1 MTQQFF
7 EILDHLPTT
16 RIRVLVTIGL
26 ITATGITYLMH
37 ACDVRIVQTLA
48 CGPGWEPSL
57 NWLIF
62 LSALA
67 GVDVTQYFAKSFTAV
82 QQSKVA
88 ATVINTT
95 TRSDQRTDQAI
106 VEQQNNTSSDGVIST
121 SDVSELNRE
130 DELKG

>member
-1 MTQQFF
+1 MNLEKLFGA
-7 EILDHLPTT
+7 LDHLPTT

-26 ITATGITYLMH
+26 ITATGATYLMH
-37 ACDVRIVQTLA
+37 ACDARVATTLA

-82 QQSKVA
+82 QQAKVQA
-88 ATVINTT
+88 VTQTT
-95 TRSDQRTDQAI
+95 PTPSTS
-106 VEQQNNTSSDGVIST
+106 VENSTDGVTST

-130 DELKG
+130 SELKG

>member
-1 MTQQFF
+1 MNKLFQA
-7 EILDHLPTT
+7 LDHLPTT

-26 ITATGITYLMH
+26 ITATGVTYLMH
-37 ACDVRIVQTLA
+37 ACDARMADTLA
-48 CGPGWEPSL
+48 CGAGWEPSL

-82 QQSKVA
+82 QQSRVA
-88 ATVINTT
+88 ASVTNTT
-95 TRSDQRTDQAI
+95 TRADQKTDQAI
-106 VEQQNNTSSDGVIST
+106 VEQTTSDEGVTAT

>member
-1 MTQQFF
+1 MGTKQFF
-7 EILDHLPTT
+7 ESLDHLPTT

-26 ITATGITYLMH
+26 ITATGVIYLLH
-37 ACDVRIVQTLA
+37 SCDFRDPVTQICV
-48 CGPGWEPSL
+48 GWEPSV

-67 GVDVTQYFAKSFTAV
+67 GVDVTQYFAKSMTAV
-82 QQSKVA
+82 QQAKVQAVAVA
-88 ATVINTT
+88 AA
-95 TRSDQRTDQAI
+95 QP
-106 VEQQNNTSSDGVIST
+106 TSPSVPEPSGDGVIST